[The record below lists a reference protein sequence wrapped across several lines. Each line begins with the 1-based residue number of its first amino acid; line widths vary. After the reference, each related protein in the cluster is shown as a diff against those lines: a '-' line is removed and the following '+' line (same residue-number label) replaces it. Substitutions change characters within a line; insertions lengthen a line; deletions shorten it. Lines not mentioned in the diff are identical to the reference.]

1 MDTSFCAV
9 HYWGAV
15 LRNLVDAVAVVHC
28 LERCY
33 CFVGAQTIVVLL
45 VNVVKSSDLAAYF
58 HDFVLTHGSWCW
70 SATVL
75 CAQNRF
81 LTRCLRNYICWKP
94 GISWIVDEVHNCGM
108 AALRA

>member
-1 MDTSFCAV
+1 MDTFFCAV
-9 HYWGAV
+9 HYWWAV

-33 CFVGAQTIVVLL
+33 CFVGARTLGVLL
-45 VNVVKSSDLAAYF
+45 GNVVKSSDLAAYF
-58 HDFVLTHGSWCW
+58 HDFVLTRGRLCW

-81 LTRCLRNYICWKP
+81 LNPLLAQLHLLEAGYY
-94 GISWIVDEVHNCGM
+94 VDC
-108 AALRA
+108 R